1 MDKRAAAES
10 LENKSFLPLPG
21 IEIRC
26 LGNPDHSLVTIATEL
41 SWLLHPHAYAYEAL
55 FQLRELVLL
64 RHVLKSLSHKTNL
77 AFVK

>member
-1 MDKRAAAES
+1 VDKRAAAES

-26 LGNPDHSLVTIATEL
+26 LGNPDHSLVTIPTEL

-55 FQLRELVLL
+55 FQLRELH